1 MADSFNCPKC
11 GAPLHY
17 NSQEQGYVE
26 TINCPYCGET
36 VVIPPDMRKA
46 PEPQPASMGGFN
58 QIDMSNLIDLEREA
72 ISTYNNNAYQAPIIE
87 ATRAATW
94 SMTSCLVISLLST
107 AVIGVIIFLVF
118 ISVGAGFMSFFNS
131 STGGDN
137 TSVPIGAFINTATIP
152 ATPFSTEAKTPT
164 PAVNTTAT
172 AQVQNEATLTAQRS
186 LANQQSNWPIALQE
200 KFANNKL
207 NWNTGTE
214 NNNLAVEDQSIA
226 GNKYTWKFTSKKSMG
241 SFSYPDMAEQQDVY
255 VSVDMQMTTSS
266 QNSGDQAGI
275 IFQHSVKDKTFYFF
289 SVNPNGAYS
298 LSTYDGSNWN
308 DLIPDGQTDQLK
320 PKQVNHLAVSMQ
332 GGQILLIINNTVV
345 NSFEDSQFTSGTA
358 GLGLNLSAGGE
369 DATVI
374 FTNFYVRAPK
384 K

>member
-1 MADSFNCPKC
+1 
-11 GAPLHY
+11 
-17 NSQEQGYVE
+17 
-26 TINCPYCGET
+26 
-36 VVIPPDMRKA
+36 
-46 PEPQPASMGGFN
+46 
-58 QIDMSNLIDLEREA
+58 
-72 ISTYNNNAYQAPIIE
+72 
-87 ATRAATW
+87 
-94 SMTSCLVISLLST
+94 
-107 AVIGVIIFLVF
+107 
-118 ISVGAGFMSFFNS
+118 
-131 STGGDN
+131 
-137 TSVPIGAFINTATIP
+137 
-152 ATPFSTEAKTPT
+152 
-164 PAVNTTAT
+164 
-172 AQVQNEATLTAQRS
+172 
-186 LANQQSNWPIALQE
+186 
-200 KFANNKL
+200 
-207 NWNTGTE
+207 
-214 NNNLAVEDQSIA
+214 
-226 GNKYTWKFTSKKSMG
+226 
-241 SFSYPDMAEQQDVY
+241 
-255 VSVDMQMTTSS
+255 MTTSS